1 MFFLLKSFKGS
12 KITFSS
18 EWWKTLFCTW
28 FRPIEPKFGLPIYL
42 FFLKNLALSVTR
54 YHGSVSTCKMSEKNK
69 DPILMKFSEGW
80 SVAQTDRQTGRQT
93 ERQTDEREW
102 FHKKLSDWRRVPKIQ
117 VEKLL
122 FSVKWALF
130 EQHLIQSVNTFF
142 KKYFFRKI
150 SLWKKILYS

>member
-1 MFFLLKSFKGS
+1 MFFLLKSIKGS

-18 EWWKTLFCTW
+18 EWWKTLFCAW

-80 SVAQTDRQTGRQT
+80 SVAQTDRQADRQKDRQT
-93 ERQTDEREW
+93 NESDFIRSCPTD
-102 FHKKLSDWRRVPKIQ
+102 
-117 VEKLL
+117 VECPRY
-122 FSVKWALF
+122 KWKNFCLVWNGPC
-130 EQHLIQSVNTFF
+130 LNNM
-142 KKYFFRKI
+142 
-150 SLWKKILYS
+150 